1 MRILRFDESN
11 KFQEM
16 KSIMDDV
23 NDILVELKDEGI
35 SMMIEPSNDI
45 RVKMASIQD
54 KHFYIKFLSLPNK
67 ADVYPLIFEK
77 IHMLIDYLDERGF
90 YTEISVKTYSANS
103 YECTKSIEEL
113 EDDAKY
119 IHYKLNYIILRF
131 SHNEVSE
138 YNESNKFQ
146 EMKSI
151 LQDIKSICVEL
162 ADENLIMDLEPSINN
177 EIRIKMATIRDD
189 MFYLHFIDSLSKKQ
203 ELYPLIIEKIHMISD
218 YLLEKGYNTKLKV
231 KYYQKFE
238 DGSATR
244 TTESYLTPSELE
256 ELYNNHKAKLDYWKN
271 KNSLPDYSNRLYGI
285 FTISTL
291 KLDFDRINKEVYE
304 SLPNQRSVDQLERV
318 MKISA
323 KTDIGNRIS
332 DMNKQGA
339 NIHYIQNP
347 IETGIESREEYDKYN
362 KSFRPSWNLKH
373 LLGPFAEKK
382 KKKKKK

>member
-119 IHYKLNYIILRF
+119 IHYKLNYINLRF
-131 SHNEVSE
+131 FHNDLNESI
-138 YNESNKFQ
+138 ESNKFQ
-146 EMKSI
+146 EI
-151 LQDIKSICVEL
+151 LQDIKDICVEL
-162 ADENLIMDLEPSINN
+162 KDEGLIMDLEPSINN

-238 DGSATR
+238 DG
-244 TTESYLTPSELE
+244 
-256 ELYNNHKAKLDYWKN
+256 
-271 KNSLPDYSNRLYGI
+271 
-285 FTISTL
+285 
-291 KLDFDRINKEVYE
+291 
-304 SLPNQRSVDQLERV
+304 RSC
-318 MKISA
+318 S
-323 KTDIGNRIS
+323 
-332 DMNKQGA
+332 
-339 NIHYIQNP
+339 
-347 IETGIESREEYDKYN
+347 
-362 KSFRPSWNLKH
+362 
-373 LLGPFAEKK
+373 
-382 KKKKKK
+382 

>member
-1 MRILRFDESN
+1 MSFNESN

-16 KSIMDDV
+16 KSIIDDV
-23 NDILVELKDEGI
+23 NNILVELKDEGI
-35 SMMIEPSNDI
+35 SMIIEPSNDI

-77 IHMLIDYLDERGF
+77 IHMLVDYLDEKGF

-103 YECTKSIEEL
+103 YESAKSIEEL

-203 ELYPLIIEKIHMISD
+203 ELYPLIIEKIHMISE
-218 YLLEKGYNTKLKV
+218 YLLDKGYNTKLKV
-231 KYYQKFE
+231 KYYFKYP
-238 DGSATR
+238 DGKSSR
-244 TTESYLTPSELE
+244 MIEKDMTPYDLE
-256 ELYNNHKAKLDYWKN
+256 ELYNKYQNDYALANAK
-271 KNSLPDYSNRLYGI
+271 
-285 FTISTL
+285 FVISTL

-318 MKISA
+318 MKMSA

-347 IETGIESREEYDKYN
+347 IDNGIESREDYDKHN

-373 LLGPFAEKK
+373 LLSPFANEKK

>member
-1 MRILRFDESN
+1 MRIMSFNESN

-16 KSIMDDV
+16 KSIIDDV
-23 NDILVELKDEGI
+23 NNILVELKDEGI

-103 YECTKSIEEL
+103 YESAKSIEEL

-203 ELYPLIIEKIHMISD
+203 ELYPLIIEKIHMISE
-218 YLLEKGYNTKLKV
+218 YLLDKGYNTKLKV
-231 KYYQKFE
+231 KYYFKYP
-238 DGSATR
+238 DGKSSR
-244 TTESYLTPSELE
+244 MIESDMTSYDLE
-256 ELYNNHKAKLDYWKN
+256 ELYNKHFDLSSRYKEN
-271 KNSLPDYSNRLYGI
+271 GI

-347 IETGIESREEYDKYN
+347 IDNGIESREDYDKHN
-362 KSFRPSWNLKH
+362 KSFRPSWNLRH
-373 LLGPFAEKK
+373 LLSPFANEKK

>member
-1 MRILRFDESN
+1 MRILKFNESN

-16 KSIMDDV
+16 KSIIDDV
-23 NDILVELKDEGI
+23 NNILVELKDEGI
-35 SMMIEPSNDI
+35 SMIIEPSNDI

-67 ADVYPLIFEK
+67 TDVYPLIFEK
-77 IHMLIDYLDERGF
+77 IHMLIDYLDEKGF

-103 YECTKSIEEL
+103 YESAKSIEEL

-131 SHNEVSE
+131 SHN
-138 YNESNKFQ
+138 
-146 EMKSI
+146 
-151 LQDIKSICVEL
+151 
-162 ADENLIMDLEPSINN
+162 DLN
-177 EIRIKMATIRDD
+177 
-189 MFYLHFIDSLSKKQ
+189 
-203 ELYPLIIEKIHMISD
+203 
-218 YLLEKGYNTKLKV
+218 
-231 KYYQKFE
+231 
-238 DGSATR
+238 
-244 TTESYLTPSELE
+244 
-256 ELYNNHKAKLDYWKN
+256 
-271 KNSLPDYSNRLYGI
+271 
-285 FTISTL
+285 
-291 KLDFDRINKEVYE
+291 E

-339 NIHYIQNP
+339 NIHYMQNP
-347 IETGIESREEYDKYN
+347 IETGIESREEYDKHN

-373 LLGPFAEKK
+373 LLSPFANEKK

>member
-1 MRILRFDESN
+1 MRILKFNESN

-16 KSIMDDV
+16 KSIIDDV
-23 NDILVELKDEGI
+23 NNILVELKDEGI
-35 SMMIEPSNDI
+35 SMIIEPSNDI

-77 IHMLIDYLDERGF
+77 IHMLIDYLDEKGF

-103 YECTKSIEEL
+103 YESAKSIEEL

-203 ELYPLIIEKIHMISD
+203 ELYPLIIEKIHMISE
-218 YLLEKGYNTKLKV
+218 YLIDKGYNTKLKV
-231 KYYQKFE
+231 KYYFKYP
-238 DGSATR
+238 DGKSSR
-244 TTESYLTPSELE
+244 MIEKDMTPYDLE
-256 ELYNNHKAKLDYWKN
+256 ELYNKYQNDYALANAK
-271 KNSLPDYSNRLYGI
+271 
-285 FTISTL
+285 FVISTL

-347 IETGIESREEYDKYN
+347 IDNGIESREDYDKHN
-362 KSFRPSWNLKH
+362 KSFRPSWNLRH
-373 LLGPFAEKK
+373 LLSPFANEKK

>member
-1 MRILRFDESN
+1 MRILKFNESN

-16 KSIMDDV
+16 KSIM
-23 NDILVELKDEGI
+23 NDIENILVELKDEGI
-35 SMMIEPSNDI
+35 SMIIEPSNDI

-67 ADVYPLIFEK
+67 VDVYPLIFEK
-77 IHMLIDYLDERGF
+77 IHMLIDYLDEKGF

-103 YECTKSIEEL
+103 YECAKSIEEL

-151 LQDIKSICVEL
+151 LEDIKNICVEL

-177 EIRIKMATIRDD
+177 EIRIKIATIRDD
-189 MFYLHFIDSLSKKQ
+189 MFYLHFIDSLSIKQ
-203 ELYPLIIEKIHMISD
+203 ELYPLIIEKIHMISE
-218 YLLEKGYNTKLKV
+218 YLLDKGYNTKLKV
-231 KYYQKFE
+231 KYYFRYP
-238 DGSATR
+238 DGNSTR
-244 TTESYLTPSELE
+244 MVEKDMTPYELE
-256 ELYNNHKAKLDYWKN
+256 ELYNKN
-271 KNSLPDYSNRLYGI
+271 KKVIDL
-285 FTISTL
+285 FKISSL

-339 NIHYIQNP
+339 NIQYIQNP
-347 IETGIESREEYDKYN
+347 IDNGIESREDYDKHN

-373 LLGPFAEKK
+373 LLGPFAHDQKK
-382 KKKKKK
+382 KKKKK

>member
-1 MRILRFDESN
+1 MSFNESN

-16 KSIMDDV
+16 KSIIDDV
-23 NDILVELKDEGI
+23 NNILVELKDEGI
-35 SMMIEPSNDI
+35 SMSIEPSNDI
-45 RVKMASIQD
+45 RVKMASIRD
-54 KHFYIKFLSLPNK
+54 GHFYIDFLRLSEPWPEVRDL
-67 ADVYPLIFEK
+67 YPLIFEK
-77 IHMLIDYLDERGF
+77 IHMLIDYLDEKGF
-90 YTEISVKTYSANS
+90 YTEVSVKTYSSQS
-103 YECTKSIEEL
+103 YERAIQIEEL
-113 EDDAKY
+113 ESNLVEIPAYRLSFISLK
-119 IHYKLNYIILRF
+119 F
-131 SHNEVSE
+131 FHNDLIE

-177 EIRIKMATIRDD
+177 DIRIKMATIKDG
-189 MFYLHFIDSLSKKQ
+189 MFSLHFIDSLNRKQ
-203 ELYPLIIEKIHMISD
+203 DLYPLIIEKILMISE
-218 YLLEKGYNTKLKV
+218 YLLEKGYNTNLKV
-231 KYYQKFE
+231 RYYFKYP
-238 DGSATR
+238 GGNSGR
-244 TTESYLTPSELE
+244 TIERDMTSYDLE
-256 ELYNNHKAKLDYWKN
+256 ELYNKHFDLSSRYKEN
-271 KNSLPDYSNRLYGI
+271 GI

-347 IETGIESREEYDKYN
+347 IDSGIESREEYDKHN

-382 KKKKKK
+382 KKNKKK